1 MSQNVKWV
9 IGCGIFLVVGL
20 CIVAVILVSGLLVA
34 RQGTSNDTTGRVPGE
49 ITTRVSLE
57 PASVKP
63 GQQFSLVIQV
73 NNPGQTAYRIN
84 EIQIPQSL
92 LDAALLLNVS
102 PPQRDETT
110 YPSST
115 GFTINLILAPEESQT
130 ITFVFEAV
138 TGGDYGGEVVLVDE
152 TGRRNSPVRLVIAG
166 SPAATQP
173 GTAQATPT
181 RTPAVSLGE
190 IPFPA
195 VVEISAMYY
204 DGTRLVIGWTG
215 SGSIIDPDGLILTN
229 AHVALPDKY
238 YPVDAL
244 QVALTLQDDRPPEPT
259 YFAEVVQADPALD
272 IAVLRITTDLD
283 GSPVDRASLNLP
295 VVPLGDSDQLRLGD
309 TLTILG
315 YPGIGGDTITLTRG
329 EVSGF
334 TAEPGRGARS
344 FVKTSATI
352 AGGNSGGLAANQSG
366 ELVGVPT
373 LLGYGGD
380 NQYVDCRVLA
390 DTNRDGKINELDSC
404 VPTGGFINALR
415 PIKLAMPLIEAARR
429 GEVLIG
435 SRIEEPAEIPTGGS
449 ILYQDDFSNQNSG
462 WDVGGGDSVDRRY
475 ANGSYEI
482 EVFTD
487 NYYAW
492 ANPGRSFSNLII
504 TTTAQA
510 VESTGEGDYGVLC
523 RYQDTDNFYA
533 LEISE
538 DGYYSIW
545 KAEDGEFIALVDW
558 EYSPAVPQDGSPVTI
573 TAACIGKSLSLAAN
587 GVQLARVFDDSFA
600 SGDIGLIAGTWER
613 GGLVMGYQ
621 EIIVHQP

>member
-9 IGCGIFLVVGL
+9 IGCGIFLVIGL
-20 CIVAVILVSGLLVA
+20 CIVAAILVSGLLIA
-34 RQGTSNDTTGRVPGE
+34 RQETTTESTNSVPGE
-49 ITTRVSLE
+49 VTARVSLE
-57 PASVKP
+57 SASVQP
-63 GQQFSLVIQV
+63 GQQFSLSVQIDNAQ
-73 NNPGQTAYRIN
+73 QTAYRLN
-84 EIQIPQSL
+84 EIQIPQTL
-92 LDAALLLNVS
+92 LDAALLLSVN

-110 YPSST
+110 YTDST
-115 GFTINLILAPEESQT
+115 GYTINLILAPEESQT
-130 ITFVFEAV
+130 ITFIFEAV
-138 TGGDYGGEVVLVDE
+138 TGGDYSGEVVLVDE
-152 TGRRNSPVRLVIAG
+152 TGRRTSPVRLVIAG
-166 SPAATQP
+166 RPAATQP
-173 GTAQATPT
+173 VSAQTAPT
-181 RTPAVSLGE
+181 RPAAVSLGE

-204 DGTRLVIGWTG
+204 DGTRLIVGWTG

-229 AHVALPDKY
+229 AHVVLPDKY

-334 TAEPGRGARS
+334 TSEPGRGARS

-380 NQYVDCRVLA
+380 DQYVDCRVLA
-390 DTNRDGKINELDSC
+390 DTNRDGEINDLDSC

-415 PIKLAMPLIEAARR
+415 PIKLALPLIDAARR
-429 GEVLIG
+429 GEVMIG
-435 SRIEEPAEIPTGGS
+435 SLVEESAEIPTGGS
-449 ILYQDDFSNQNSG
+449 ILYQDDFTDQNSG
-462 WDVGGGDSVDRRY
+462 WDVGGGDSADRRY
-475 ANGSYEI
+475 AGGRYEI
-482 EVFTD
+482 EVITD
-487 NYYAW
+487 NFYAW
-492 ANPGRSFSNLII
+492 SNPGRTFGDVVI

-510 VESTGEGDYGVLC
+510 VNSTGEGDYGLLC

-545 KAEDGEFIALVDW
+545 KAENGEFIALVDW
-558 EYSPAVPQDGSPVTI
+558 EYSSSIPQDGSPVTI
-573 TAACIGKSLSLAAN
+573 TAACVADSLTLAAN
-587 GVQLARVFDDSFA
+587 GVQLAQVFDSSFA
-600 SGDIGLIAGTWER
+600 SGDIGLIAGTWDL

-621 EIIVHQP
+621 EIVVHRP

>member
-9 IGCGIFLVVGL
+9 IGCGIILVVGL
-20 CIVAVILVSGLLVA
+20 CIVAVILVSGLLIA
-34 RQGTSNDTTGRVPGE
+34 RQGTTGDITDQASGE
-49 ITTRVSLE
+49 VTAQVSLE
-57 PASVKP
+57 PASVQP
-63 GQQFSLVIQV
+63 GQQFTLAIQID
-73 NNPGQTAYRIN
+73 NARQTAYKVD

-92 LDAALLLNVS
+92 LDAAILLEVN

-110 YPSST
+110 YAGST
-115 GFTINLILAPEESQT
+115 GYTINLILAPEESQT

-138 TGGDYGGEVVLVDE
+138 TGGEYSGEVLLLAEDGSQ
-152 TGRRNSPVRLVIAG
+152 TTPVQLAITA
-166 SPAATQP
+166 SAAPTTP
-173 GTAQATPT
+173 TAAQAAPT
-181 RTPAVSLGE
+181 RAPVVSLGE

-195 VVEISAMYY
+195 VVQISAMYRES
-204 DGTRLVIGWTG
+204 GRLEVGWTG
-215 SGSIIDPDGLILTN
+215 SGSIIDPGGLILTN
-229 AHVALPDKY
+229 AHVVLPDKY
-238 YPVDAL
+238 YAVDAL
-244 QVALTLQDDRPPEPT
+244 QVALTLQDDRPPEAM
-259 YFAEVVQADPALD
+259 YYAEVVQADPALD

-283 GSPVDRASLNLP
+283 GSPVDRAALNLP

-334 TAEPGRGARS
+334 TSEPGRGARS

-380 NQYVDCRVLA
+380 DQYVDCRVLA
-390 DTNRDGKINELDSC
+390 DTNRDGEIDDLDSC

-415 PIKLAMPLIEAARR
+415 PIKLALPLIDAARR
-429 GEVLIG
+429 GEVMIG
-435 SRIEEPAEIPTGGS
+435 SLVEEPAEIPTGSS

-462 WDVGGGDSVDRRY
+462 WDVGGGDSADRRY
-475 ANGSYEI
+475 AGGRYEI
-482 EVFTD
+482 EVITD
-487 NYYAW
+487 NFYAW
-492 ANPGRSFSNLII
+492 SNPGRTFGDVVI

-558 EYSPAVPQDGSPVTI
+558 EYSSSVPQDGSPVTI
-573 TAACIGKSLSLAAN
+573 TAACVADSLTLAAN
-587 GVQLARVFDDSFA
+587 GVQLAQVFDSSFA
-600 SGDIGLIAGTWER
+600 GGDIGLIAGTWDR

-621 EIIVHQP
+621 EIVVHQP